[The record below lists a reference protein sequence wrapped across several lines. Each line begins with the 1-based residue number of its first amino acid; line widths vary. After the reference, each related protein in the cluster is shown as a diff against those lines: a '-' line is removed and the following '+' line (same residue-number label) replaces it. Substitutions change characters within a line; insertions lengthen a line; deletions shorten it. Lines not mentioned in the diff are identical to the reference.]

1 MVWNEVAE
9 RPAAAGRHWPRF
21 VAPVAIAALLA
32 ALGHPSLALAVLVVG
47 LLVAAAT
54 TWSPAAR
61 QMLTRVFAAVSH
73 VVGRVLTLVLLGL
86 TELIVLVPVW
96 LVQHLLPRRGPW
108 AGDAG
113 RWHAHSRGDGL
124 DRHGF
129 GLEPGI
135 VGRTRGP
142 VRRVARTVVLAV
154 GAVVMAM
161 VVDFALGATLD
172 HLRTEPIEPQVARPA
187 SPASAA
193 GSPAASPALADAP
206 WAAAYYEDLARMRYD
221 YAPFLYPQPADT
233 AVPGIT
239 VTDGVR
245 RSHQSDPPGQ
255 VPEVWLFG
263 GSSLWGE
270 GQRDEHTIAS
280 ELVRLAEA
288 DGLNIRVTNLG
299 APGYGSWQ
307 EALLFE
313 RSLAHRDPPL
323 LAAFYDGANDLLM
336 QAEYPTEDPTHF
348 EYPAIHQEITGEPVG
363 VAAAPPDTSTGTA
376 SAFGP
381 VWDRYVE
388 ASLVAEA
395 LRHVHSVVAGDA
407 TDATDATDVADTV
420 GATDTAGSRPLGAGV
435 DATDTAVIYTRSR
448 ALARDLADRDG
459 VATRFFWQPVETP
472 SQAYL
477 DAAAAVAPGTIDLT
491 GAIRG
496 ADGSVWIDG
505 VDTNERGA
513 RLAAAAMWP
522 HLREVVAA
530 WYRSHGGTP

>member
-1 MVWNEVAE
+1 MRWDELADRPQVAT
-9 RPAAAGRHWPRF
+9 RHWPRV
-21 VAPVAIAALLA
+21 VAPVAIAVLLA
-32 ALGHPSLALAVLVVG
+32 ALGRPTLALTVLAIG
-47 LLVAAAT
+47 LLVAGAT

-61 QMLTRVFAAVSH
+61 KVLTRAFATVAH
-73 VVGRVLTLVLLGL
+73 VVGRVLTVVLLGL
-86 TELIVLVPVW
+86 TALIVLMPVW
-96 LVQHLLPRRGPW
+96 LVQRVLPRRGPW
-108 AGDAG
+108 ADDAG
-113 RWHAHSRGDGL
+113 RWQLRDRRDGL
-124 DRHGF
+124 ERHGF
-129 GLEPGI
+129 GVEPGM
-135 VGRTRGP
+135 VTRARGP
-142 VRRVARTVVLAV
+142 VRRVARTLVLAT
-154 GAVVMAM
+154 GIVVVFA
-161 VVDFALGATLD
+161 VVDFGLGATVD
-172 HLRTEPIEPQVARPA
+172 HLRPDTIQPPATAPDRPA
-187 SPASAA
+187 
-193 GSPAASPALADAP
+193 AASPALADAP

-363 VAAAPPDTSTGTA
+363 VAAAPPDTATGTA

-395 LRHVHSVVAGDA
+395 LRHVHSVVAGDDV
-407 TDATDATDVADTV
+407 DATDSVDTV
-420 GATDTAGSRPLGAGV
+420 GASDTVGARPLGAGA
-435 DATDTAVIYTRSR
+435 DATDTAAIYTRSR

-459 VATRFFWQPVETP
+459 VATCFFWQPVETP
-472 SQAYL
+472 SEAYL
-477 DAAAAVAPGTIDLT
+477 DTAAAVAAGTIDLT
-491 GAIRG
+491 GAISG

-513 RLAAAAMWP
+513 ALAAAAMWP